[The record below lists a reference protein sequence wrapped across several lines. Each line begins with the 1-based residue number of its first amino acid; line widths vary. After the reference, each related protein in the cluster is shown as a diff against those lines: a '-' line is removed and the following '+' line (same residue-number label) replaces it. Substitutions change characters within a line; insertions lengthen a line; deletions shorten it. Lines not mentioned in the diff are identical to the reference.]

1 MNTSVGGIRR
11 LGMRALLVD
20 DEITQETAT
29 GRAVRTLSAELVQRD
44 IDVLTA
50 TSADD
55 AIMLIRSDPSIQC
68 VLLDWDLGVGGG
80 GGGGGAPPPPPPPRP
95 WSTRSGIATPTCRSS
110 CWPTAAS
117 HRRCRPR

>member
-1 MNTSVGGIRR
+1 MNTSTGGIRR

-20 DEITQETAT
+20 DEIAQETAA

-55 AIMLIRSDPSIQC
+55 AIVLIRSDPSIQC

-80 GGGGGAPPPPPPPRP
+80 GGGRGGRGGGALSGRGGGRP
-95 WSTRSGIATPTCRSS
+95 GP
-110 CWPTAAS
+110 
-117 HRRCRPR
+117 

>member
-29 GRAVRTLSAELVQRD
+29 GRAVRTLSAELAQRD

-68 VLLDWDLGVGGG
+68 VLLDWDLGVGGPGPAAAG
-80 GGGGGAPPPPPPPRP
+80 GGPGRPPHRQVALLRRGAR
-95 WSTRSGIATPTCRSS
+95 RG
-110 CWPTAAS
+110 AS
-117 HRRCRPR
+117 AVPGAGVGPG

>member
-29 GRAVRTLSAELVQRD
+29 GRAVRTLSAELAQRD

-68 VLLDWDLGVGGG
+68 VLLDWDLGVGG
-80 GGGGGAPPPPPPPRP
+80 PRP
-95 WSTRSGIATPTCRSS
+95 ARGRGAAGRPTHRHVGRVDAAAPRVASTRAGAG
-110 CWPTAAS
+110 
-117 HRRCRPR
+117 

>member
-55 AIMLIRSDPSIQC
+55 AIVLIRSDPSIQC
-68 VLLDWDLGVGGG
+68 VLLDWDLGVGGARG
-80 GGGGGAPPPPPPPRP
+80 GGGGGGGGGVLKKNPPPPPPRP
-95 WSTRSGIATPTCRSS
+95 GGWGGGGEKKKGGGGGG
-110 CWPTAAS
+110 
-117 HRRCRPR
+117 

>member
-1 MNTSVGGIRR
+1 GGIRR

-68 VLLDWDLGVGGG
+68 VLLDWDLGVGGPRPAPA
-80 GGGGGAPPPPPPPRP
+80 GGAPLPPTQPHPAALTAGRP
-95 WSTRSGIATPTCRSS
+95 Q
-110 CWPTAAS
+110 
-117 HRRCRPR
+117 RRIVG

>member
-29 GRAVRTLSAELVQRD
+29 GRAVRTLSAELAQRD

-68 VLLDWDLGVGGG
+68 VLLDWDLGVDGH
-80 GGGGGAPPPPPPPRP
+80 GAPP
-95 WSTRSGIATPTCRSS
+95 GQ
-110 CWPTAAS
+110 
-117 HRRCRPR
+117 

>member
-29 GRAVRTLSAELVQRD
+29 GRAVRTLSAELAQRD

-68 VLLDWDLGVGGG
+68 VLLDWDLGVGGPRAGAG
-80 GGGGGAPPPPPPPRP
+80 GGGPGGPRPRHGGILMLGAPP
-95 WSTRSGIATPTCRSS
+95 GATTGGGAGGGRG
-110 CWPTAAS
+110 
-117 HRRCRPR
+117 

>member
-68 VLLDWDLGVGGG
+68 VLLDWDLGVGGAGRGAG
-80 GGGGGAPPPPPPPRP
+80 GGAPRRAPPPPPPRNN
-95 WSTRSGIATPTCRSS
+95 RGA
-110 CWPTAAS
+110 
-117 HRRCRPR
+117 